1 MFSKVKYDD
10 SGEVDTEKEV
20 GKFVGLVT
28 VSTEQYE
35 SIYDKT
41 KIKYIEK
48 IYDELAI
55 LYKNEIKLADHEF
68 PFDKAS
74 FVIKSRTKD

>member
-20 GKFVGLVT
+20 GKFVGLIT

-35 SIYDKT
+35 SIYNKT
-41 KIKYIEK
+41 KMKYIEK
-48 IYDELAI
+48 IYDELST
-55 LYKNEIKLADHEF
+55 LYKSEMKVPGHEF
-68 PFDKAS
+68 PFDKES
-74 FVIKSRTKD
+74 FTIKSN